1 MKHVYSNEEAEQL
14 KTKYDGKFIQYVK
27 KYQTISNLINNELY
41 GWIKI
46 DISPIDDIDKERKL
60 VTSYIL
66 SPGDA
71 GLDYLDS
78 FDDINKVF
86 TIEDLIIHK
95 LSHQNVWTPKFNT
108 YEKEL

>member
-1 MKHVYSNEEAEQL
+1 MKHIYSNEEAEQL
-14 KTKYDGKFIQYVK
+14 KTKYDGKFIRYVK
-27 KYQTISNLINNELY
+27 KYQTRTDPVNNELY
-41 GWIKI
+41 GWIKV
-46 DISPIDDIDKERKL
+46 DISPISEIDKERKL

-66 SPGDA
+66 TPGNA

-95 LSHQNVWTPKFNT
+95 LSHQNVRTPKFNT